1 MKKVL
6 TLMLAFVLGLSL
18 TACGPKA
25 EDVENLAD
33 AVQKLSLDVNYLEVT
48 SDIDLPSTGLHESTI
63 TWESSNTDV
72 IANDGTVTRPAVDAG
87 DVTVTLTATL
97 TIGKA
102 TETKEF
108 VLKVLESVPSTL
120 ITIAELNS
128 DAYSDGDAVEIQG
141 VVIGMIQGK
150 GYHIADETGFSYVY
164 TGGDTEFAVGDEVRV
179 MGYRKT
185 YYNIIE
191 VVDVESEKLIS
202 SGNDLPAYTATTIA
216 DIYSNDNT
224 DSSIY
229 NEMISFDGFVTLQ
242 GAYDNV
248 YLSWYTAELELQ
260 QVEVYYKSG
269 SQAKIDE
276 VAALEGKFVNLESI
290 FMDYYSS
297 APVHYRVSVNAHD
310 TVAEARAL
318 TDQEK
323 ANLSVAF
330 VDLDILST
338 TGVDYDLTLNTT
350 SDYTGATM
358 VWTSSNE
365 AVISTAG
372 VVTQTAGQNESV
384 TLTVTATVG
393 TATATRTFT
402 IEVLDADLS
411 VPVSVSDALAMTDGE
426 EALVQAVVAGFN
438 YKGYPLLQDED
449 GISILV
455 WGKEYNGEIGD
466 EVVVRGT
473 LSTHNDLRQ
482 FADVTYVRVESTD
495 NDIVYTTMTAAE
507 ITDFANFTAVQQGI
521 YTMELTIENIADGN
535 YTRFTGNGTNVLS
548 LYTNGHIIRDLYEN
562 GDTVTLTF
570 FVSGKGS
577 DYIGMELVAMPLTNE
592 QKLAAVEAEIAL
604 DGDVTADV
612 TLPTT
617 LEDYDA
623 TITWTSS
630 DETVVALNGTVVRPA
645 IGEADASITLT
656 ASIVIGDDAAVV
668 RTYTITVLATPAPV
682 SGPELFISEYI
693 EGSGN
698 NKAIEIYNPTGD
710 TIDLTS
716 YALVL
721 NYGSGTVNYPL
732 TGTLASGEVRVYC
745 NSAMDTGTALETE
758 CDEPSAYPNSP
769 LTFNG
774 DDTLQLLK
782 DGVVID
788 QFGIDANAGGD
799 DYAKNQ
805 VWVRNA
811 TVVNGVDVFDATQWT
826 VVNTDGVVDY
836 LTIGSHTC
844 DEPTS

>member
-1 MKKVL
+1 
-6 TLMLAFVLGLSL
+6 
-18 TACGPKA
+18 
-25 EDVENLAD
+25 
-33 AVQKLSLDVNYLEVT
+33 
-48 SDIDLPSTGLHESTI
+48 
-63 TWESSNTDV
+63 
-72 IANDGTVTRPAVDAG
+72 
-87 DVTVTLTATL
+87 
-97 TIGKA
+97 
-102 TETKEF
+102 
-108 VLKVLESVPSTL
+108 L

-185 YYNIIE
+185 YYDIIE
-191 VVDVESEKLIS
+191 VVDIESEKLIS

-260 QVEVYYKSG
+260 QIEVYYKSG

-276 VAALEGKFVNLESI
+276 VSALEGKFVNLEAI

-297 APVHYRVSVNAHD
+297 APAHYRVSVNAHD

-350 SDYTGATM
+350 SAYTGATM

-372 VVTQTAGQNESV
+372 VVTQTAGQNETV

-438 YKGYPLLQDED
+438 YKGYLLLQDEN
-449 GISILV
+449 GVSLLV
-455 WGKEYNGEIGD
+455 WGKEYDGAIGD

-473 LSTHNDLRQ
+473 LSTYSTSGLRQ

-495 NDIVYTTMTAAE
+495 NAIVYTTMTAAE
-507 ITDFANFTAVQQGI
+507 ITDFANFTTVQQGI
-521 YTMELTIENIADGN
+521 YNMELTIENIADGN
-535 YTRFTGNGTNVLS
+535 YTKFTGNGTNVLS
-548 LYTNGHIIRDLYEN
+548 LYTNGHIIRDLYET

-577 DYIGMELVAMPLTNE
+577 DCINMELVAMPLTNE

-617 LEDYDA
+617 LEDFDA

-630 DETVVALNGTVVRPA
+630 DETVVALSGTVVRPA
-645 IGEADASITLT
+645 EGEANATITLT
-656 ASIVIGDDAAVV
+656 ASIVIGSDAAVV
-668 RTYTITVLATPAPV
+668 RTYTITVLAEEPTNVFVPV
-682 SGPELFISEYI
+682 GTEIFISEYVDGASSNKAVELFNPSGEAMTLDGYYLLLFSNGASVA
-693 EGSGN
+693 EGSTYLDSASQVLDLAGVTIAAGDVFVAYN
-698 NKAIEIYNPTGD
+698 SSAIDDIKNVGD
-710 TIDLTS
+710 VASTITYL
-716 YALVL
+716 
-721 NYGSGTVNYPL
+721 
-732 TGTLASGEVRVYC
+732 
-745 NSAMDTGTALETE
+745 
-758 CDEPSAYPNSP
+758 
-769 LTFNG
+769 NG
-774 DDTLQLLK
+774 DDAVVLVK

-788 QFGIDANAGGD
+788 IIGVIGQDGDNASNNAWIISDTD
-799 DYAKNQ
+799 DTAD
-805 VWVRNA
+805 VTLVRDSSVHGPNA
-811 TVVNGVDVFDATQWT
+811 TWTPSEWVVFAYETYTELGAHT
-826 VVNTDGVVDY
+826 VVPV
-836 LTIGSHTC
+836 
-844 DEPTS
+844 E